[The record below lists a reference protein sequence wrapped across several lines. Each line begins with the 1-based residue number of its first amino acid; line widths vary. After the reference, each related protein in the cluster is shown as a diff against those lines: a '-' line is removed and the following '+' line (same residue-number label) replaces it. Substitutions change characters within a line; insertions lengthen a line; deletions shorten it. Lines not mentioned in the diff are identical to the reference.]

1 MSFLKK
7 ISSLLQGG
15 EAPDDALTFYVRC
28 NRCGEKL
35 RIRVDKRHDLTPD
48 YERGGYFLRKE
59 VMDSRCF
66 QLMYAELRFDENHN
80 IVSRDISGGKFITP
94 EEYESEG

>member
-7 ISSLLQGG
+7 IGSLLQGS

-28 NRCGEKL
+28 NRCGEML

-48 YERGGYFLRKE
+48 YEKGGYFLRKE

-66 QLMYAELRFDENHN
+66 QLMYAELRFDANHH
-80 IVSRDISGGKFITP
+80 IVSRDIIGGQFITQ
-94 EEYESEG
+94 EEYEREE